1 MILQVDPT
9 ALTETARPLRDA
21 ADVGRQVEGSA
32 LAGELLHCG
41 SESLRRAGEEFLR
54 AWSVGL
60 RGVSD
65 RSEALASALDTAAAG
80 YGEAEDRLQRQ
91 HAAGADGGPA

>member
-1 MILQVDPT
+1 VILQVDPT

-21 ADVGRQVEGSA
+21 ADVGRQAEGA
-32 LAGELLHCG
+32 GFAGELAQCG
-41 SESLRRAGEEFLR
+41 SEPLRRAGEEFLR

-80 YGEAEDRLQRQ
+80 YGEAEDRLRRQ
-91 HAAGADGGPA
+91 HAASPDGSPA